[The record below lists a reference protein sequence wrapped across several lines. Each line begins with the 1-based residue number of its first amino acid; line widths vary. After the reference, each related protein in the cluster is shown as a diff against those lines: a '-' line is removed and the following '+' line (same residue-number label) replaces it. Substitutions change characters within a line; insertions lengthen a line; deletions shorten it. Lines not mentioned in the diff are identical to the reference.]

1 MSIVQKNVF
10 GNNIT
15 HQIWPDFTRNLNEV
29 LKEEITSILK
39 ELEVTSAV
47 IRIEHGSET
56 NQFAQ
61 IVAQFLLSIG
71 INVSQIIPV
80 MMSEIQRSEFSI
92 QKHPSYPTFAIV
104 KIGTLI

>member
-10 GNNIT
+10 GDNIT
-15 HQIWPDFTRNLNEV
+15 YQISPDFTRNLNED

-47 IRIEHGSET
+47 IRIEHGAET

-80 MMSEIQRSEFSI
+80 FMSEIQRSKFSI
-92 QKHPSYPTFAIV
+92 QKHPSDPTFAIV